1 MQKTVATIAPR
12 ASSGQTLRVAAYCR
26 VSSDSS
32 DQRHSFAA
40 QVQYY
45 TKSISEN
52 ERMELVDIYADEGIT
67 GTKTAKRD
75 DFNRMVT
82 DCKKGKID
90 RILTKS
96 VSRFAR
102 NTADALTYARL
113 LKEYGVSILFEKEN
127 IDTAYMSSELLLALS
142 GAQAQEE
149 SISISKN
156 MRWSIERR
164 MKNGTFIAS
173 HTPYGYKLFKNEFVI
188 EEKEA
193 KIVQL
198 IFQSFLSGKGK
209 KAIADMLNKMKIP
222 TRNVGCQ
229 WQTSTVGYILE
240 NERYIGD
247 AIFQKTFTTETLPFI
262 NKENRGEKNKYYVE
276 NANPPIIS
284 EEVFSATQKLIQKNK
299 KVKRKDIVVRP
310 LTKKIYCNCGGVY
323 KPRTIKDRTYW
334 ECAKHNVDTNI
345 CDSRRIPEKDI
356 YEAFI
361 TVVNKLRN
369 CKDALISSAVA
380 QVERL
385 QMKAGGTAMRIS
397 EIDREV
403 ADLNNKNLVLARLN
417 IKGILRPDE
426 YMEQTGIV
434 NNRVNTLC
442 AERRRLLHEQDEDNI
457 LSGLRKL
464 NDLLTDIKNP
474 VTKFDAK
481 LFGCMVEKIA
491 IPTETSLCFQL
502 IGGLKITEEIPSRK
516 RGRKE

>member
-222 TRNVGCQ
+222 TR
-229 WQTSTVGYILE
+229 
-240 NERYIGD
+240 
-247 AIFQKTFTTETLPFI
+247 
-262 NKENRGEKNKYYVE
+262 
-276 NANPPIIS
+276 
-284 EEVFSATQKLIQKNK
+284 
-299 KVKRKDIVVRP
+299 
-310 LTKKIYCNCGGVY
+310 
-323 KPRTIKDRTYW
+323 
-334 ECAKHNVDTNI
+334 
-345 CDSRRIPEKDI
+345 
-356 YEAFI
+356 
-361 TVVNKLRN
+361 
-369 CKDALISSAVA
+369 
-380 QVERL
+380 
-385 QMKAGGTAMRIS
+385 
-397 EIDREV
+397 
-403 ADLNNKNLVLARLN
+403 
-417 IKGILRPDE
+417 
-426 YMEQTGIV
+426 
-434 NNRVNTLC
+434 
-442 AERRRLLHEQDEDNI
+442 
-457 LSGLRKL
+457 
-464 NDLLTDIKNP
+464 
-474 VTKFDAK
+474 
-481 LFGCMVEKIA
+481 
-491 IPTETSLCFQL
+491 
-502 IGGLKITEEIPSRK
+502 
-516 RGRKE
+516 